1 MTDILRVG
9 NCSGFYGDRF
19 SAMRE
24 QLEGG
29 RAATCSPVTTWPS

>member
-1 MTDILRVG
+1 MSALQRIG

-24 QLEGG
+24 MLEGASDG
-29 RAATCSPVTTWPS
+29 RASTC